1 MCIRPAVFNQLTLAA
16 MSIHNGINRMNAD
29 VASVF
34 FYVLHILQ
42 EEYWTSLMYS

>member
-34 FYVLHILQ
+34 FCMTKTGLDV
-42 EEYWTSLMYS
+42 WF